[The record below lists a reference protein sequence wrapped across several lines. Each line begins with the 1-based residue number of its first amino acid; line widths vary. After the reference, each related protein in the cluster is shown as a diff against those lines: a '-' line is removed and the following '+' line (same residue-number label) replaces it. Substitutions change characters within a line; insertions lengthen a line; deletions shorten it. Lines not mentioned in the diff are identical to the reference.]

1 MSVESIITENIDIW
15 TSAIKTKSASG
26 RGSSKKLELFG
37 INKLRELIL
46 EFAVRG
52 KLVQQNHEDVSADYV
67 LAEISKTKSKLLKEK
82 AIKSAKVA
90 SEKEMPEVRFETP
103 RGWGFVPIEQLLVNS
118 SDNIVDGPFGSK
130 LKASEYVESGVPIL
144 RIQNID
150 RNKFKDNGIQYV
162 TKLKAD
168 ELKRH
173 SFKAGDIILNKLGEP
188 AGKACI
194 VPKHFESGIIVA
206 DIVRIRLDTQVVS
219 REYLTLAINAPL
231 VANQFSKLA
240 KGITRQRVNLSQV
253 RSLKIPVPPVS
264 EQISIVR
271 EFNKL
276 MLLCDQL
283 ESQTEASIEAHQTLV
298 KSLLETLTNAKD
310 ADELNDSWQRISEHF
325 DVLFTTEDSID
336 QLKQTILQLA
346 VMGKLVKQDP
356 NDEPASKLLER
367 IAAEKEQLIKDKKIK
382 KQKPLPATSEDEKP
396 FQLPHGWAWTRFSDF
411 VNEVATGPFGSMIHK
426 SDYIDG
432 GIPLINPSHMI
443 NGKIQED
450 SAISVS
456 ELKAEE
462 LSSYKL
468 AEGDLVMARRGEM
481 GRSALVTKRE
491 NNWLCGTGSF
501 VLKFND
507 KVSRE
512 FLLLLFKTDYV
523 KNYLGGNSVGSTM
536 TNLNH
541 GILYK
546 MPFLIPPVAE
556 QERVVQKV
564 KILFSLCDK
573 LKLKIND
580 TQLTKIKASDLIGTK
595 GLSSL

>member
-1 MSVESIITENIDIW
+1 
-15 TSAIKTKSASG
+15 
-26 RGSSKKLELFG
+26 
-37 INKLRELIL
+37 
-46 EFAVRG
+46 
-52 KLVQQNHEDVSADYV
+52 
-67 LAEISKTKSKLLKEK
+67 
-82 AIKSAKVA
+82 
-90 SEKEMPEVRFETP
+90 MPEVRFETP

-310 ADELNDSWQRISEHF
+310 ADELKDSWQRISAHF

-367 IAAEKEQLIKDKKIK
+367 IAEEKEQLIKDKKIK
-382 KQKPLPATSEDEKP
+382 KPKPLPSISESEKP
-396 FQLPHGWAWTRFSDF
+396 FGIPNSWCWTRLGDIYSFLNGFAFKSHWFCDNGIKLLRNINIGHGETRWIEK
-411 VNEVATGPFGSMIHK
+411 VCIPFEMR
-426 SDYIDG
+426 DEFD
-432 GIPLINPSHMI
+432 NF
-443 NGKIQED
+443 E
-450 SAISVS
+450 
-456 ELKAEE
+456 
-462 LSSYKL
+462 L
-468 AEGDLVMARRGEM
+468 AEGDIVISLDRPIINTGLKYAIVNQSDLPCLLLQRVAKFHSIGDRVSTSFLSKWLETDTFISSINP
-481 GRSALVTKRE
+481 GRSNGVPHISTKQLEMTLFPLIPE
-491 NNWLCGTGSF
+491 NEQLEIVRKANEMLSICDS
-501 VLKFND
+501 LKFKLASARSN
-507 KVSRE
+507 
-512 FLLLLFKTDYV
+512 
-523 KNYLGGNSVGSTM
+523 
-536 TNLNH
+536 
-541 GILYK
+541 
-546 MPFLIPPVAE
+546 
-556 QERVVQKV
+556 QV
-564 KILFSLCDK
+564 KIADAM
-573 LKLKIND
+573 N
-580 TQLTKIKASDLIGTK
+580 G
-595 GLSSL
+595 